1 MIKGKNLIEF
11 VAKDGKAEYCITFF
25 TQNVNLFTVDYV
37 CSTYTNVMFITAT
50 RVDLETDENGELYKI
65 MDYTTIFNGLPTP
78 KNLLRVCE
86 KDVDAAKKIIEV
98 LKRKDVF
105 ELAAEYWNFDK
116 EEWEDELDDVLF
128 HYKERVSDIK
138 CTQNVDT
145 VQGLMDVYSKKG
157 YDFKVG
163 VKKYLNGDYS
173 NNGSAVEL
181 YKIDSDWNPK
191 FFITIQSKDGKVIS
205 DSEIKSHVEIL
216 YE

>member
-1 MIKGKNLIEF
+1 MIFKKNYEF
-11 VAKDGKAEYCITFF
+11 VAKNDKAEVSI
-25 TQNVNLFTVDYV
+25 NLFTLNEVGITK
-37 CSTYTNVMFITAT
+37 SNVMFITAT
-50 RVDLETDENGELYKI
+50 RIDLETDKNGEPYKM

-78 KNLLRVCE
+78 KNLLKVCE
-86 KDVDAAKKIIEV
+86 DDTDSAKSIIEV
-98 LKRKDVF
+98 LKREDVF
-105 ELAAEYWNFDK
+105 KFAAKYWNFGK

-138 CTQNVDT
+138 CTPNVDT

-191 FFITIQSKDGKVIS
+191 FYIRIQSKGGGGMS
-205 DSEIKSHVEIL
+205 DNGIKSHVEIL
-216 YE
+216 YK

>member
-1 MIKGKNLIEF
+1 MIFKCNYEF
-11 VAKDGKAEYCITFF
+11 VAKNDKAEFSI
-25 TQNVNLFTVDYV
+25 NLFTLDEVGITN
-37 CSTYTNVMFITAT
+37 SNVMFITAT
-50 RVDLETDENGELYKI
+50 RIDLETDENGEPYKM

-78 KNLLRVCE
+78 KNLLKVCE
-86 KDVDAAKKIIEV
+86 DDTDSAKSIIEV
-98 LKRKDVF
+98 LKREDVF
-105 ELAAEYWNFDK
+105 KFAAEYWNFDK

-128 HYKERVSDIK
+128 RYKNRVSDIK
-138 CTQNVDT
+138 CTQNVYT

-191 FFITIQSKDGKVIS
+191 FFITIQSKNGEVIS

-216 YE
+216 YK

>member
-11 VAKDGKAEYCITFF
+11 VAKDGKAEYSLTFF

-37 CSTYTNVMFITAT
+37 CSTHTNVMFITAT
-50 RVDLETDENGELYKI
+50 RIDLEKDENGEPYKM

-86 KDVDAAKKIIEV
+86 KDVEAANKIIEV

-116 EEWEDELDDVLF
+116 EEWEDKLDDVLF

-138 CTQNVDT
+138 CAPNVDT
-145 VQGLMDVYSKKG
+145 AQGLMDVYSKKG

-181 YKIDSDWNPK
+181 YTIDSNWNPK
-191 FFITIQSKDGKVIS
+191 FYITIQSKDGGVIR
-205 DSEIKSHVEIL
+205 DSEIKSHIEIL
-216 YE
+216 YN